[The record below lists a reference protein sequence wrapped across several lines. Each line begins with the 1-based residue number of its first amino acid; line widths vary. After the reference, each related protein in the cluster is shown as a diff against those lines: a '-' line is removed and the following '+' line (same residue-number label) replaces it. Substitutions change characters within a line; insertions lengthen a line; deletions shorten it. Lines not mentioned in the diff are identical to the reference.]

1 MVRGFYFGLDVVVR
15 LSWTGRGGMFL
26 APAGNPSSL
35 RVGHPDVATEH
46 TDLPPASLPLP
57 VVRGRVRLRGK
68 RVRTTGYS
76 VWEDCAGTGRGNTG
90 VRYRRQLAK
99 IEYWVEGIAVTPYG
113 RSGRL
118 PAGSRQEG
126 FSTTMRARTAQLYL
140 PEATSGCPSS
150 ARAGAPVGA
159 KEVYSAPAHPLH
171 NRGTHP
177 ARRLKSLKNVQ
188 LTTQL
193 C

>member
-1 MVRGFYFGLDVVVR
+1 MVGLGWVGWVEAVC
-15 LSWTGRGGMFL
+15 
-26 APAGNPSSL
+26 SL
-35 RVGHPDVATEH
+35 LLQGTRPRSASDT
-46 TDLPPASLPLP
+46 LMSRRNIPASPPLPSPLP
-57 VVRGRVRLRGK
+57 VVRGRVRGCAARM
-68 RVRTTGYS
+68 RTAGYS
-76 VWEDCAGTGRGNTG
+76 AWEECAGTGRGNTG

>member
-1 MVRGFYFGLDVVVR
+1 MG
-15 LSWTGRGGMFL
+15 WTGRGGMFL

-46 TDLPPASLPLP
+46 TDLSPTNPSPPCGARWGRGCAAGMRTAGCSL
-57 VVRGRVRLRGK
+57 
-68 RVRTTGYS
+68 
-76 VWEDCAGTGRGNTG
+76 WEECAGTGRGNTR
-90 VRYRRQLAK
+90 VRYRRQLAQN
-99 IEYWVEGIAVTPYG
+99 EDWVQGTSPQAC
-113 RSGRL
+113 
-118 PAGSRQEG
+118 
-126 FSTTMRARTAQLYL
+126 ARTAQLYL

-159 KEVYSAPAHPLH
+159 KEVYSAPVHPSH
-171 NRGTHP
+171 KRGTHS